1 MEEAAKEGINIFS
14 ADPGLFVWSLVTFI
28 VLMLALWKFA
38 YTPLI
43 KMAKAR
49 QDSIS
54 QAIDDAEKL
63 RKDAEYLLED
73 YKQQLAEAREEAGA
87 ILDRAR
93 KAGETTKAE
102 AVKQASIEAEATLA
116 KARQQIERDTNQA
129 LQKIREEV
137 ADLTVAA
144 TAKVARTGLSGED
157 QLRLIQEAIND
168 IDLSKVS
175 EN

>member
-1 MEEAAKEGINIFS
+1 MEASTISIFEI
-14 ADPGLFVWSLVTFI
+14 DLGLFIWSLITFL

-49 QDSIS
+49 QESINE
-54 QAIDDAEKL
+54 AISDAERL
-63 RKDAEYLLED
+63 RIEADELLEN
-73 YKQQLAEAREEAGA
+73 YKQQLTEAREEAA
-87 ILDRAR
+87 VILDRAR

-102 AVKQASIEAEATLA
+102 AVDEARKQAEATLQ
-116 KARQQIERDTNQA
+116 KAQQQIERDTNQA

-157 QLRLIQEAIND
+157 QLRLIKEAID
-168 IDLSKVS
+168 EIDLSKVD
-175 EN
+175 EG